1 MPIYKSTEYGN
12 IEISLDAIANLAG
25 GAITECYGIVGM
37 ASQKTLKD
45 GWAEL
50 LKKENYSRG
59 VVVNQDETG
68 LVLNLY
74 IIALQGIKLSEVV
87 YEAQK
92 RVKYVLEKTLEV
104 KCNAV
109 NIYVQGV
116 RTIKQ
121 WVLKWKK
128 LMDRCLSKCLNQG

>member
-1 MPIYKSTEYGN
+1 MPINKSTEYGN

-50 LKKENYSRG
+50 LKKENQARG
-59 VVVNQDETG
+59 VVVTQDETG

-74 IIALQGIKLSEVV
+74 IIALQGIKLSQVV

-116 RTIKQ
+116 RAVKQ
-121 WVLKWKK
+121 GLRDGK
-128 LMDRCLSKCLNQG
+128 N

>member
-1 MPIYKSTEYGN
+1 MPINKSTEYGN

-50 LKKENYSRG
+50 LKKENYARG
-59 VVVNQDETG
+59 VVVTQDETG

-116 RTIKQ
+116 RAVKQ
-121 WVLKWKK
+121 GLKNGK
-128 LMDRCLSKCLNQG
+128 NQWCII

>member
-1 MPIYKSTEYGN
+1 MCIRDRPINKSTEYGN

-50 LKKENYSRG
+50 LKKENYARG
-59 VVVNQDETG
+59 VVVTQDETG

-74 IIALQGIKLSEVV
+74 IIALQGIKLSQVV

-92 RVKYVLEKTLEV
+92 CVKYVLEKTLEV

-116 RTIKQ
+116 RAVK
-121 WVLKWKK
+121 
-128 LMDRCLSKCLNQG
+128 

>member
-1 MPIYKSTEYGN
+1 MPINKSTEYGN

-50 LKKENYSRG
+50 LKKENYARG
-59 VVVNQDETG
+59 VVVTQDETG

-74 IIALQGIKLSEVV
+74 IIALQGIKLSQVV

-92 RVKYVLEKTLEV
+92 RDKYVLEKTMEV

-116 RTIKQ
+116 RAVKQ
-121 WVLKWKK
+121 GLRDGK
-128 LMDRCLSKCLNQG
+128 N

>member
-1 MPIYKSTEYGN
+1 MPINKSTEYGN

-25 GAITECYGIVGM
+25 GAITECYGI
-37 ASQKTLKD
+37 
-45 GWAEL
+45 
-50 LKKENYSRG
+50 
-59 VVVNQDETG
+59 ETR

-74 IIALQGIKLSEVV
+74 IIALQGIKLNQVV

-116 RTIKQ
+116 RAVK
-121 WVLKWKK
+121 
-128 LMDRCLSKCLNQG
+128 